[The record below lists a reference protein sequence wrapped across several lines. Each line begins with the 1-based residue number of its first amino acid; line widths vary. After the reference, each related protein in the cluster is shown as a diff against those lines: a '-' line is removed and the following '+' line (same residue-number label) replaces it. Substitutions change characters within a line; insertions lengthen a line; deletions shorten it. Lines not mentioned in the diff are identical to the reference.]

1 MSAYWVVQ
9 SWQERVNGYFLRS
22 MRIVEIREINMA
34 QGDANTSVYDQK
46 VRKDSRR
53 AEAQRGSVLIE
64 YGLYLLVA
72 LIAVVGLYAYF
83 NSNSVGEQTNQLG
96 QDLTSLAGKVKSS
109 YSGQYANVT
118 NGNLDTGG
126 FFKNLVSMSDNAG
139 VVTTAP
145 GGGQLTVTSGTLNVA
160 GDSVQYKVTNL
171 PDSACQPI
179 LSAIQRGAAKITINA
194 TVIKSPTVTFNPAN
208 MTCTG
213 DANTLTFLMS

>member
-1 MSAYWVVQ
+1 MARISGVDVTQCDAPALVE
-9 SWQERVNGYFLRS
+9 SWAMKNKRR
-22 MRIVEIREINMA
+22 
-34 QGDANTSVYDQK
+34 NT
-46 VRKDSRR
+46 
-53 AEAQRGSVLIE
+53 AQRGSVLVE

-83 NSNSVGEQTNQLG
+83 NTSSVGEQTNQLG
-96 QDLTSLAGKVKSS
+96 SDLTALAGKVKSS
-109 YSGQYANVT
+109 YAGQYANVT

-126 FFKNLVSMSDNAG
+126 FFKGLTSMSDNAG
-139 VVTTAP
+139 TVTTAP
-145 GGGQLTVTSGTLNVA
+145 GGGQLTVSSGTLIVA

-171 PDSACQPI
+171 PDAACQPI

-213 DANTLTFLMS
+213 DTNTLTYLMS

>member
-1 MSAYWVVQ
+1 MA
-9 SWQERVNGYFLRS
+9 
-22 MRIVEIREINMA
+22 EIGDINMA
-34 QGDANTSVYDQK
+34 QADADALVYDQK
-46 VRKDSRR
+46 ARKDCRR
-53 AEAQRGSVLIE
+53 ARAHRGSVLIE

-109 YSGQYANVT
+109 YAGQYANVT

-126 FFKNLVSMSDNAG
+126 FFKGLVSMSDNAG

-145 GGGQLTVTSGTLNVA
+145 GGGVLTVTSGTLNVA

-171 PDSACQPI
+171 PDSSCQPI

-194 TVIKSPTVTFNPAN
+194 TVIKSPTVAFNPAN
-208 MTCTG
+208 MTCTN